1 MTRGETRAA
10 VSETTARGL
19 GVERFAANA
28 KASGS
33 TRSRRTRIPDGLPTA
48 SACRSGFAPAAGA
61 DERNAGGGGGDAREG
76 DPSTRRNLRASAAAA
91 SRVSRRNAHRSE
103 PKRAETRVVSV
114 VSASRDEE
122 DALAPPS
129 AFGRD
134 QKRLAVHCERVH
146 GNHARVP
153 RVARCARAVAGTTSI
168 TSLSSPSTT
177 GRATCADA
185 FRHRAER
192 VCLRRE
198 GLFAFV
204 FSGPAASSS
213 SANATRSASISTTPR
228 LCSSARSRLRASC
241 GKRVFSGPG
250 SDAASLCP
258 GSKRVSREESA
269 NETRRSST
277 REENASRGDAAA
289 SAAADGPDPEGPAVR
304 SGAASANAAAIS
316 STARRTSA
324 SSSSSS
330 SSVFVFAFSPTLPL
344 ESSPRFATR
353 GHARRAAGDDRR
365 EPRPMARA
373 GLAFSARRATPV
385 PRRAFFFVRAFV
397 RPRVGGDARV
407 CDDDARRRGEVIE
420 VIGRAGEGVQYG

>member
-48 SACRSGFAPAAGA
+48 SACRSGFVPVVGA
-61 DERNAGGGGGDAREG
+61 DERNAARGGGDAREG

-114 VSASRDEE
+114 VSVVSASRDEE
-122 DALAPPS
+122 DAFAPPS
-129 AFGRD
+129 AFGVTKNDSRSTASASTETT
-134 QKRLAVHCERVH
+134 RAYPASR
-146 GNHARVP
+146 A
-153 RVARCARAVAGTTSI
+153 ARAVAGTTST

-204 FSGPAASSS
+204 FSPPTASSS

-324 SSSSSS
+324 SSLSSS
-330 SSVFVFAFSPTLPL
+330 SSVFVFAFSPTLPS
-344 ESSPRFATR
+344 ESSPASRLTDT
-353 GHARRAAGDDRR
+353 RAAPPVTIAANPDPWLAPGSRFRR
-365 EPRPMARA
+365 VAPLRSRDGLSFSFGRSFVPASGGTRAYATTTPGGEAR
-373 GLAFSARRATPV
+373 
-385 PRRAFFFVRAFV
+385 
-397 RPRVGGDARV
+397 
-407 CDDDARRRGEVIE
+407 
-420 VIGRAGEGVQYG
+420 

>member
-48 SACRSGFAPAAGA
+48 SACRSGFVPVVGA
-61 DERNAGGGGGDAREG
+61 DERNAARRGGRRAGGRPVDATKPSRERGGGVEGVAAERASERAQARGDARRL
-76 DPSTRRNLRASAAAA
+76 RRLR
-91 SRVSRRNAHRSE
+91 RL
-103 PKRAETRVVSV
+103 
-114 VSASRDEE
+114 RDEE
-122 DALAPPS
+122 DAFAPPS
-129 AFGRD
+129 AFGVTKNDSRSTASASTETT
-134 QKRLAVHCERVH
+134 RAYPASR
-146 GNHARVP
+146 A
-153 RVARCARAVAGTTSI
+153 ARAVAGTTSI

-204 FSGPAASSS
+204 FSPPTASSS

-330 SSVFVFAFSPTLPL
+330 SSVFVFAFSPTLPS
-344 ESSPRFATR
+344 ESSPASRLTDT
-353 GHARRAAGDDRR
+353 RAAPPVTIAANADPWLAPGSRFRR
-365 EPRPMARA
+365 VARLRSRD
-373 GLAFSARRATPV
+373 GLSFSFGRSFVPASGGTRAYATTTPGGEAR
-385 PRRAFFFVRAFV
+385 
-397 RPRVGGDARV
+397 
-407 CDDDARRRGEVIE
+407 
-420 VIGRAGEGVQYG
+420 